1 MSEERLE
8 LEKIPPPGEAPLM
21 RPGYPRIGGYPDAT
35 PYGYGYGYP
44 EGDERAYLRQM
55 WRAIKKRKLVIMV
68 IAIIVTAVV
77 TIEVYRTKSTYQ
89 ASTTVEIGKDNA
101 MLRTGGGLV
110 LQTDDGEDNMY
121 YVQTAMKTRIR
132 QLQSRPLLEEVVLN
146 LKLDQNPRLMDV
158 NTRRSIFEAVK
169 SIAGRFSPQEP
180 WTPPAVSE
188 TPITDVVSERSRE
201 QSARLAPYVDVLVA
215 NLSAEPLADTR
226 MLVISF
232 THTDPVL
239 AADIV
244 DNVAQV
250 FIKRSFENKTEKY
263 NNTSDWLDRT
273 TRELKAKVEESEK
286 ELADYSSGHN
296 IYSADAKEN
305 LAVEKLTKLHSEL
318 TRAQTERLLKQSLY
332 EEVKAGR
339 VMQLPEAFSDPR
351 SSELKKRLG
360 ELSVTLTQLEL
371 TYGPRHPKIVS
382 TKEEIASI
390 QRQLD
395 ESKGSLQD
403 KLKADYERA
412 ARDEGS
418 LGAALEIAKNE
429 AAQQN
434 QASIQFN
441 ILKKN
446 VETANTLYTEF
457 LQRTNQAKIQ
467 EHEQHNTLKMI
478 DPPQVPT
485 SPVAPNRPRTIM
497 IGFLM
502 SLVAGLAL
510 VFFLEY
516 LDNTVKTVEDVS
528 RYTQLPALSVIPA
541 IRGRKQRSLKSGSN
555 GSKRSSEL
563 ALTNGKGKGS
573 GHGSG
578 NGNGFNADQ
587 LLALDSR
594 SSVAEAYRVLRT
606 SVLLS
611 STENPPK
618 TILVTSGQPGEGKTT
633 TAVNTAISLSQ
644 LGASVLIIDCD
655 LRKPSVH
662 KLLGVD
668 HVEGVSSYLSRRMAL
683 DDVIQKLPIPNLSVM
698 TSGRIPPNPAEMI
711 SSTRMKEM
719 LAILCERFDHIII
732 DSPPLLKVTDPVIL
746 STLVDGVILVVHG
759 GKSSRDVVRRTRQE
773 LSIAGARIFGVVL
786 NNVSVHDEAYD
797 SYYYEEYG
805 DYEKTAGAAAE

>member
-1 MSEERLE
+1 MSDERAA
-8 LEKIPPPGEAPLM
+8 LEKVTPLEEAPIM
-21 RPGYPRIGGYPDAT
+21 RPGYPRLGGYPDAT

-44 EGDERAYLRQM
+44 EGDERTYLRQM
-55 WRAIKKRKLVIMV
+55 WRAIKKRKLVIVV
-68 IAIIVTAVV
+68 IAIIVTSVV
-77 TIEVYRTKSTYQ
+77 TVEVYRTKSTYQ
-89 ASTTVEIGKDNA
+89 ASTTIEIGKDNR
-101 MLRTGGGLV
+101 MVVRTGDLV
-110 LQTDDGEDNMY
+110 LQSDEGDDLY

-132 QLQSRPLLEEVVLN
+132 QLQSRPLLEDVVLN

-158 NTRRSIFEAVK
+158 TTRRSIFEALRT
-169 SIAGRFSPQEP
+169 IAGRLGPQDR
-180 WTPPAVSE
+180 WNAPPVPE
-188 TPITDVVSERSRE
+188 TTTSNSVAEHSRE
-201 QSARLAPYVDVLVA
+201 ESARLAPYVDVLAA
-215 NLSAEPLADTR
+215 NLSAEPLPDTR

-244 DNVAQV
+244 DNIAQV
-250 FIKRSFENKTEKY
+250 FMQRSFESRTEKY
-263 NNTSDWLDRT
+263 TNTSEWLDRS
-273 TRELKAKVEESEK
+273 TRELKAKVEQAEK

-296 IYSADAKEN
+296 IYSSDAKEN
-305 LAVEKLTKLHSEL
+305 LAVEKLTKLHGEV
-318 TRAQTERLLKQSLY
+318 TRAQTERLMKESLY
-332 EEVKAGR
+332 AEVKAGR
-339 VMQLPEAFSDPR
+339 VSQLPDAFSDPR
-351 SSELKKRLG
+351 TAELRKRLG
-360 ELSVTLTQLEL
+360 ELTVALAQLEL
-371 TYGPRHPKIVS
+371 TYGPRYPKVIA

-390 QRQLD
+390 QKQID
-395 ESKGSLQD
+395 ESTVSLQE

-418 LGAALEIAKNE
+418 LGAALAIAKGE

-434 QASIQFN
+434 QAAIQFN

-446 VETANTLYTEF
+446 VEIANSLYTDF
-457 LQRTNQAKIQ
+457 LQRTSQAKIQ

-478 DPPQVPT
+478 DPPQVPM
-485 SPVAPNRPRTIM
+485 SPVAPNRSRTIL

-502 SLVAGLAL
+502 SLVAGVGL

-541 IRGRKQRSLKSGSN
+541 IRGRKQRALKAGGN
-555 GSKRSSEL
+555 GSKQTNGGL
-563 ALTNGKGKGS
+563 ALSNGKG
-573 GHGSG
+573 G
-578 NGNGFNADQ
+578 NGGNAFNTDH

-611 STENPPK
+611 STEKPPK

-633 TAVNTAISLSQ
+633 TVVNTAISLAQ

-662 KLLGVD
+662 KVLGID
-668 HVEGVSSYLSRRMAL
+668 HVHGLSTYLSRGMEI
-683 DDVIQKLPIPNLSVM
+683 DDLIQKLSIPNLSVL
-698 TSGRIPPNPAEMI
+698 TSGRIPPNPSEMI

-719 LAILCERFDHIII
+719 LRMLGERYDHILI

-773 LSIAGARIFGVVL
+773 LSIAGAKIFGVVL
-786 NNVSVHDEAYD
+786 NNVTAGNEGYD
-797 SYYYEEYG
+797 NYYESYS
-805 DYEKTAGAAAE
+805 DYEAESAGTSGS

>member
-1 MSEERLE
+1 MSDERLE
-8 LEKIPPPGEAPLM
+8 LEKIPPPGEAPLL

-89 ASTTVEIGKDNA
+89 ASTTVEIGKDNT

-110 LQTDDGEDNMY
+110 LQTDDGDDNMY

-201 QSARLAPYVDVLVA
+201 QSARLAPYVDVLAA
-215 NLSAEPLADTR
+215 NLSAEPLSDTR

-273 TRELKAKVEESEK
+273 TRELKSKVEESEK

-305 LAVEKLTKLHSEL
+305 LAVDKLTKLHSEL

-351 SSELKKRLG
+351 SSELRKRLG

-371 TYGPRHPKIVS
+371 TYGAKHPKIVS

-390 QRQLD
+390 QKQLD

-446 VETANTLYTEF
+446 VETANQLYTEF

-485 SPVAPNRPRTIM
+485 SPVSPNRPRTIM

-541 IRGRKQRSLKSGSN
+541 IRGRKHRSLKSGIN
-555 GSKRSSEL
+555 DSKQSSEL
-563 ALTNGKGKGS
+563 ALTNGKGKGN

-578 NGNGFNADQ
+578 NGNGFNAEQ

-611 STENPPK
+611 STEKPPK

-668 HVEGVSSYLSRRMAL
+668 HVEGVSSYMSRRM
-683 DDVIQKLPIPNLSVM
+683 
-698 TSGRIPPNPAEMI
+698 
-711 SSTRMKEM
+711 
-719 LAILCERFDHIII
+719 
-732 DSPPLLKVTDPVIL
+732 
-746 STLVDGVILVVHG
+746 
-759 GKSSRDVVRRTRQE
+759 
-773 LSIAGARIFGVVL
+773 
-786 NNVSVHDEAYD
+786 
-797 SYYYEEYG
+797 
-805 DYEKTAGAAAE
+805 

>member
-1 MSEERLE
+1 MSDERLE

-101 MLRTGGGLV
+101 LLRTGGGLV
-110 LQTDDGEDNMY
+110 LQTDDGDDNMY

-201 QSARLAPYVDVLVA
+201 QSARLSPYVDVLAA
-215 NLSAEPLADTR
+215 NLSAEPLSDTR

-263 NNTSDWLDRT
+263 NTTSDWLDRS

-318 TRAQTERLLKQSLY
+318 TRAQTERLLKQSLF

-371 TYGPRHPKIVS
+371 TYGPKHPKIVS

-390 QRQLD
+390 QRQID

-412 ARDEGS
+412 ARDEAS

-446 VETANTLYTEF
+446 VETANSLYTEF

-541 IRGRKQRSLKSGSN
+541 IRGRKHRALKAGSN

-563 ALTNGKGKGS
+563 ALTNGKGKGN
-573 GHGSG
+573 GHG
-578 NGNGFNADQ
+578 NGNGEAFNTER

-611 STENPPK
+611 STEKPPK

-644 LGASVLIIDCD
+644 LGASVLVIDCD

-668 HVEGVSSYLSRRMAL
+668 HLEGLSSYLSRRMEL
-683 DDVIQKLPIPNLSVM
+683 DDVIQKVPIPNLSVM

-719 LAILCERFDHIII
+719 LATLCERFDHIVI

-786 NNVSVHDEAYD
+786 NNVSVHDDAYD